1 MDNVALLPL
10 VVIVWQA
17 KYLTSFNSSWG
28 LYLNFTISGN
38 CVRKVFVLAYLH
50 FWKKYP
56 ARADASKLPN
66 VLCLLSQSCLC
77 FSAMVSPEQAR
88 VHQTLPMCGEETL
101 SEACMTE
108 QPSTLT
114 QSHKQ
119 KPSASSTKRREGA
132 SPIGWKQIGWWIS
145 KNNCLKLCGCQA
157 S

>member
-77 FSAMVSPEQAR
+77 FSAVVSPRASTCSPDPSHVWGGDSLR
-88 VHQTLPMCGEETL
+88 GLHDWAAFNLDTITQTKTICQFNKEE
-101 SEACMTE
+101 
-108 QPSTLT
+108 
-114 QSHKQ
+114 
-119 KPSASSTKRREGA
+119 RR
-132 SPIGWKQIGWWIS
+132 SFSNW
-145 KNNCLKLCGCQA
+145 LKTNRMMDF
-157 S
+157 